1 MNRVRVKRSSTSC
14 TIGIIERVLLI
25 GVVCLFASCTAT
37 LHGPPSI
44 TQVKVPSN
52 SIHGIAISSDGSL
65 WFTHGCLGV
74 SHMTAPGVTSIFRLP
89 PIPNVGGA
97 RKTRALLPTRC
108 AEPSSGIG
116 SIAIDANGS
125 LWFTDASAAIIGRM
139 TRKGKVHYYTLPN
152 RWTAQQIVCDPKG
165 AIWFTQ
171 MHGNAIG
178 RISPT
183 GRISE
188 YFLKANGSYPY
199 DIVVGSDGA
208 LWFTEFGTGQ
218 IGRLTRNGVLHEYTI
233 PTARSA
239 PLSLAV
245 ASDGSMWFTEVAA
258 QKIGRI
264 TTGGVITEYPLPNTG
279 PGPDFIAAG
288 KKGVLWF
295 TETESHKVG
304 RISTSGRVSE
314 YDVPSIPIPP
324 TGRDEDG
331 VRRISTALQP
341 LAYIIVKGRAGS
353 MWFTEP
359 GSYYI
364 GKIQN

>member
-1 MNRVRVKRSSTSC
+1 MS
-14 TIGIIERVLLI
+14 IIRGVLLI
-25 GVVCLFASCTAT
+25 GSICLISSCTAA
-37 LHGPPSI
+37 LHSQPTI
-44 TQVKVPSN
+44 TQVKVASN
-52 SIHGIAISSDGSL
+52 NIHGMAIASDGTL
-65 WFTHGCLGV
+65 WFTHGCLSI
-74 SHMTAPGVTSIFRLP
+74 SHMTAPGVTSTFRLP
-89 PIPNVGGA
+89 PIPNAGNA
-97 RKTRALLPTRC
+97 RKTRGLSPTGC

-116 SIAIDANGS
+116 SIAIDENGS

-139 TRKGKVHYYTLPN
+139 TRKGYVHYFTLPN
-152 RWTAQQIVCDPKG
+152 RWTAQQIVFDPKG

-178 RISPT
+178 RLLPT
-183 GRISE
+183 GRVSE
-188 YFLKANGSYPY
+188 YLLKGNGAHPY

-208 LWFTEFGTGQ
+208 LWFTEYGAGK
-218 IGRLTRNGVLHEYTI
+218 IGRLTRKGVLSEYKL
-233 PTARSA
+233 PTARAA

-258 QKIGRI
+258 QQIGRI

-288 KKGVLWF
+288 KRGALWF
-295 TETESHKVG
+295 TEMESHKVG

-314 YDVPSIPIPP
+314 YDVPSIPMPP

-331 VRRISTALQP
+331 VWPISAALQP
-341 LAYIIVKGRAGS
+341 LPYIIVKGRAGS